1 MEGPRT
7 AMVLA
12 PPPPPIAVP
21 PMHPFLEH
29 PGEPP
34 EQWAHW
40 IAQFDTFW
48 TMVTIG
54 RGSSYTDQ
62 DKSRY
67 LELMLGME
75 GRRLVRHTPGALA
88 LETSSHDTYRT
99 AVRDI
104 LVPKTSPFRAIATFL
119 ARKQRLGETIQQYM
133 ADLRDLAAKCP
144 FTVGEE
150 DFWVASA
157 LAIGCQSERARERL
171 FTLDKVDLGRVV
183 DILLSD
189 QSVRADLQATQT
201 GSVGA
206 FQQRQMA
213 RGRGRG
219 GASRGR
225 GRGSGGAAA
234 APQSRTP
241 PTCGNCGG
249 SHVTNAEGCLA
260 QGKTCHRCGRVGHLK
275 KFCRGAPAVKQVG
288 GVVEPLAFNQDQ
300 GGYVG
305 GVGSGAAEKY
315 TATLDAWTGKLW
327 TPVTWEV
334 DTGASV
340 TTLRMADVEALQLYL
355 PLHPPKPLYLYDRTK
370 MSGIRGTINLS
381 VRLGQRTA
389 DTEVYVVQNQCSS
402 VIGRDL
408 LGKLN
413 VTIKCAEGQI
423 QALKAGPVDPVRQFP
438 KLFSK
443 TVGTFP
449 NYQHRIQV
457 DPEAAPRVTRLRTIP
472 LARRQAVMEEIR
484 KMDRDGIW
492 EPVQR
497 SQWVHGLVTVAKNTG
512 GVRITTDLSP
522 LNPHILPETH
532 PLPAIKDLMVDLHGA
547 KLFSKMDMKKGFFHI
562 RLHPDSRGLTTTVT
576 PLGLRQYTRLPMG
589 LKESSAVF
597 QRLVAQALAGLQGVV
612 AYIDDIL
619 VFGKT
624 EDQHD
629 QCLRAVLERLQEHDF
644 RLALDKCQFR
654 VEQVTFLGH
663 LIGVD
668 GVRPDPKNL
677 KGIEECREPAN
688 PREVMTFLG
697 MVDFYRDFIEDV
709 TSLAE
714 PLRKL
719 TRKGIPW
726 EWGWEQDLAFN
737 TLKKT
742 MTEKLRVHLFDPAA
756 PTILTTDASDIGVGA
771 ALSQIQKGRE
781 VPIAF
786 ASSSLSPAQRNYS
799 ASEREAWAVVWA
811 CEHWEKFLVGRPF
824 DLRTDHSALQTMMTA
839 RGTRRE
845 SSKFHRWLERLTPFN
860 FKPIYIRGTDNK
872 VADALSRLGA
882 RSKAVGVDLKR
893 NVMGTVSTEACA
905 KAMVEDPS
913 LYNLKQYLT
922 NGWPNQGKLSGDLCN
937 LFKERAALTVR
948 NGCVYRDGRIFIP
961 SALRNEVLKDA
972 HKGHPGIVRLKRLL
986 REGVF
991 WPGMAKDAEQW
1002 VRGCSGCTLSDKSKP
1017 VGVHGKAP
1025 IPPPKEPGV
1034 QWGVDICG
1042 PFFNGQSL
1050 LVAVDHATGWPEILS
1065 RARINAGDVARW
1077 LDQDIFARYGLPNAI
1092 ITDNGPQFAAK
1103 EFQDF
1108 LKGYDVHHSR
1118 TAVYTPT
1125 ENGIVERFNRV
1136 IKTTVQAEV
1145 VEGRN
1150 WQDTITEI
1158 LRSYRATPRAGGKSP
1173 AEQFLGRK
1181 IRAPFMPNPEQPAR
1195 RTEKQAEEAWKDK
1208 GARFQ
1213 PGDRVGTRL
1222 PQREKGLPG
1231 YQGPKTVERVLGRYT
1246 FILSDGKKWGFRKL
1260 TAWPE
1265 GYPPFV
1271 PAPGSDAVGAR
1282 TKEGTAQRQT
1292 VRRSQRQRR
1301 EPQRFDSLQERKGI
1315 ALNSKRV
1322 IGNHHG
1328 GLAPIRGVL
1337 WCSGRMRKYQKGG
1350 NRNSFLSPFPVM
1362 L

>member
-1 MEGPRT
+1 MISVSVWNKAVLNWSGPHLLSSPLTQDPTAGDAWIKKELGEAMEEPRT

-48 TMVTIG
+48 MMVTIG
-54 RGSSYTDQ
+54 RGSSYTEQ

-67 LELMLGME
+67 LELMLGTE
-75 GRRLVRHTPGALA
+75 GRRLVRHTPGVLA
-88 LETSSHDTYRT
+88 LETSSHDAYRT

-119 ARKQRLGETIQQYM
+119 ARKQRLGESIQQFM

-206 FQQRQMA
+206 FQQQQRQIA
-213 RGRGRG
+213 RSRGRG

-249 SHVTNAEGCLA
+249 SHVTNAGGCLA

-275 KFCRGAPAVKQVG
+275 KFCRGAPAVKQMG
-288 GVVEPLAFNQDQ
+288 GVGEPLAFNQDQ
-300 GGYVG
+300 GGYIG
-305 GVGSGAAEKY
+305 GIGSGAAEKY

-423 QALKAGPVDPVRQFP
+423 QALKA
-438 KLFSK
+438 
-443 TVGTFP
+443 
-449 NYQHRIQV
+449 
-457 DPEAAPRVTRLRTIP
+457 
-472 LARRQAVMEEIR
+472 
-484 KMDRDGIW
+484 
-492 EPVQR
+492 
-497 SQWVHGLVTVAKNTG
+497 
-512 GVRITTDLSP
+512 
-522 LNPHILPETH
+522 
-532 PLPAIKDLMVDLHGA
+532 
-547 KLFSKMDMKKGFFHI
+547 
-562 RLHPDSRGLTTTVT
+562 
-576 PLGLRQYTRLPMG
+576 
-589 LKESSAVF
+589 
-597 QRLVAQALAGLQGVV
+597 
-612 AYIDDIL
+612 
-619 VFGKT
+619 
-624 EDQHD
+624 
-629 QCLRAVLERLQEHDF
+629 
-644 RLALDKCQFR
+644 
-654 VEQVTFLGH
+654 
-663 LIGVD
+663 
-668 GVRPDPKNL
+668 
-677 KGIEECREPAN
+677 
-688 PREVMTFLG
+688 
-697 MVDFYRDFIEDV
+697 
-709 TSLAE
+709 
-714 PLRKL
+714 
-719 TRKGIPW
+719 
-726 EWGWEQDLAFN
+726 
-737 TLKKT
+737 
-742 MTEKLRVHLFDPAA
+742 
-756 PTILTTDASDIGVGA
+756 
-771 ALSQIQKGRE
+771 
-781 VPIAF
+781 
-786 ASSSLSPAQRNYS
+786 
-799 ASEREAWAVVWA
+799 
-811 CEHWEKFLVGRPF
+811 
-824 DLRTDHSALQTMMTA
+824 
-839 RGTRRE
+839 
-845 SSKFHRWLERLTPFN
+845 
-860 FKPIYIRGTDNK
+860 
-872 VADALSRLGA
+872 ADALSRLGA

-913 LYNLKQYLT
+913 LFNLKQYLT
-922 NGWPNQGKLSGDLCN
+922 NGWPNQGKLSG
-937 LFKERAALTVR
+937 EPVQR
-948 NGCVYRDGRIFIP
+948 
-961 SALRNEVLKDA
+961 S
-972 HKGHPGIVRLKRLL
+972 
-986 REGVF
+986 
-991 WPGMAKDAEQW
+991 QW
-1002 VRGCSGCTLSDKSKP
+1002 VHGLVTVAKNTG
-1017 VGVHGKAP
+1017 GV
-1025 IPPPKEPGV
+1025 
-1034 QWGVDICG
+1034 
-1042 PFFNGQSL
+1042 
-1050 LVAVDHATGWPEILS
+1050 
-1065 RARINAGDVARW
+1065 R
-1077 LDQDIFARYGLPNAI
+1077 
-1092 ITDNGPQFAAK
+1092 
-1103 EFQDF
+1103 
-1108 LKGYDVHHSR
+1108 R
-1118 TAVYTPT
+1118 T
-1125 ENGIVERFNRV
+1125 
-1136 IKTTVQAEV
+1136 
-1145 VEGRN
+1145 
-1150 WQDTITEI
+1150 
-1158 LRSYRATPRAGGKSP
+1158 RSYRATPRAGGKSP

-1222 PQREKGLPG
+1222 PQRDKGLPG

-1271 PAPGSDAVGAR
+1271 PALGSDAVGAR

-1301 EPQRFDSLQERKGI
+1301 EPQRFDSLQERNRPQLQTGDRQPPRR
-1315 ALNSKRV
+1315 A
-1322 IGNHHG
+1322 GADQG
-1328 GLAPIRGVL
+1328 GPVVF
-1337 WCSGRMRKYQKGG
+1337 GRKQEMPEGRK
-1350 NRNSFLSPFPVM
+1350 
-1362 L
+1362 